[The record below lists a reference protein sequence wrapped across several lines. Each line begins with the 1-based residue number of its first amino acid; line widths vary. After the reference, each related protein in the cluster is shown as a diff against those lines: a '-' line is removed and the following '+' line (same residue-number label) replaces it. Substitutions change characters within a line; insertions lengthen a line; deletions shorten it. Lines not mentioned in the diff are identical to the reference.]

1 VGEAANRL
9 VLTACIIELEALR
22 FTPAGVPALNL
33 KLEHAS
39 SVDEAGQSR
48 EVKAAVKAVALGAMA
63 ERLARQAT
71 GSIWRFSG
79 FLANPRNGKHPVF
92 HIQEFFARTITNFR
106 TSTCQ
111 DQNVST
117 RTSAP
122 SAQHKIC
129 CSSASAFAASP

>member
-1 VGEAANRL
+1 VGAAENRL
-9 VLTACIIELEALR
+9 VLTACIMELEALR

-92 HIQEFFARTITNFR
+92 HIQEFL
-106 TSTCQ
+106 Q
-111 DQNVST
+111 E
-117 RTSAP
+117 P
-122 SAQHKIC
+122 
-129 CSSASAFAASP
+129 